1 MTATLPR
8 PGYAVSTATAPASPL
23 AAVRTGRWFVAHLAL
38 KGPLAPVT
46 VGSLSQFESI
56 FGGRQT
62 YSSLYDCLDEYFGDG
77 GIEAVISRVVGP
89 AAAIATAKLTDEA
102 AGNSLLAKA
111 KGPGEYANT
120 IKVAIV
126 LNGGKTAFTITVKE
140 GAVVLEESPELTTQ
154 AAAIAWGQNVSQ
166 FVEFSLEAS
175 ANLPKTQE
183 VTLGAATSGKD
194 DRASITDAQYR
205 EAMALFTKEMGPG
218 QISQPGRTTSQA
230 YIDQLAH
237 AASNNRF
244 ALLDASNSTTAA
256 TVTGGATALRGTND
270 TYGMMIG
277 RWPNIPGLLPTI
289 PREVPPCAA
298 VAAFIARSDA
308 VGNSPNKPAA
318 GSQYG
323 AQGGRSQRAISL
335 AQPAY
340 ENAGKQG
347 PEVTRDEMYSKGIN
361 LFTIDGT
368 TVELY
373 GWRTLTDPNG
383 ALQDWIN
390 AGNARLRM
398 AIVAKAGVIA
408 KQYVLDEIDGLGQ
421 AIAEFNGEL
430 KSMLAEYF
438 NRGLFGKTPEEAFKV
453 NTGPTVNTPATL
465 AAQELRAEIGL
476 RMSPDAE
483 MVQIL
488 IAKVPITQ
496 NLPS

>member
-8 PGYAVSTATAPASPL
+8 PGYTVGTASAPASPL

-56 FGGRQT
+56 FGPRQS

-77 GIEAVISRVVGP
+77 GIEAIISRVVGP
-89 AAAIATAKLTDEA
+89 AAVTASAKLTDES

-111 KGPGEYANT
+111 KGPGEYGNSL
-120 IKVAIV
+120 KVAV
-126 LNGGKTAFTITVKE
+126 TLNGGKTAFTIVVKE
-140 GAVVLEESPELTTQ
+140 GATVLEESPELTTQ
-154 AAAIAWGQNVSQ
+154 AAAVAWGQNVSQ
-166 FVEFSLEAS
+166 YIEFSLEAS
-175 ANLPKTQE
+175 ALLPKTQE
-183 VTLGAATSGKD
+183 VTLAAGKD
-194 DRASITDAQYR
+194 DRASITDANYR

-230 YIDQLAH
+230 YIDTLAH
-237 AASNNRF
+237 AATNNRF
-244 ALLDASNSTTAA
+244 ALLDAPNSTTAA
-256 TVTGGATALRGTND
+256 TVTGAATALRGTND
-270 TYGMMIG
+270 TYGLMVA
-277 RWPNIPGLLPTI
+277 RWPNIPGILPAI
-289 PREVPPCAA
+289 PREVPPSSA

-318 GSQYG
+318 GV
-323 AQGGRSQRAISL
+323 QGGKSNRAISL
-335 AQPAY
+335 AQPPY

-361 LFTIDGT
+361 LFMIDGT

-383 ALQDWIN
+383 ALQDWVN

-398 AIVAKAGVIA
+398 AIVAKAGIIA
-408 KQYVLDEIDGLGQ
+408 KQFVLDEVDGLGQ
-421 AIAEFNGEL
+421 TIAEFNGEL
-430 KSMLAEYF
+430 KAMLTEYF
-438 NRGLFGKTPEEAFKV
+438 NKGLYGKTTEEALKV
-453 NTGPTVNTPATL
+453 NTGPTVNTAATL
-465 AAQELRAEIGL
+465 ANQELRAEIGL
-476 RMSPDAE
+476 RMAPDAE